1 MKKRGFFFFFPFLC
15 FVRLLVD
22 RQVGKKA
29 SEELVD
35 FQGQAQPII
44 NGREAGKNKTKH
56 MVGYLLSGGDKG
68 LSPCVGKYLCCV
80 SSEPIKV
87 RRREVPLIWH
97 MEEFGLILSYE
108 RRRAEF
114 FRFIPL
120 SAPREGELRVS
131 VCTGGCERA
140 RVCVCVCK
148 QIASARTYMCVRA
161 CIGVLGRSCLPS
173 R

>member
-1 MKKRGFFFFFPFLC
+1 
-15 FVRLLVD
+15 
-22 RQVGKKA
+22 
-29 SEELVD
+29 
-35 FQGQAQPII
+35 
-44 NGREAGKNKTKH
+44 
-56 MVGYLLSGGDKG
+56 MVGYLLSGSDKG

-108 RRRAEF
+108 RRRAES

-120 SAPREGELRVS
+120 SAPRKGSCVCVCALVDVS
-131 VCTGGCERA
+131 VC
-140 RVCVCVCK
+140 VSVCVCK

>member
-1 MKKRGFFFFFPFLC
+1 MKQKGFLFLAFCVSLLTGRSGKRPHRNWLTFKDMLSQSL
-15 FVRLLVD
+15 R
-22 RQVGKKA
+22 REKQENKEKRKK
-29 SEELVD
+29 
-35 FQGQAQPII
+35 
-44 NGREAGKNKTKH
+44 KH

-120 SAPREGELRVS
+120 SAPRKGS
-131 VCTGGCERA
+131 
-140 RVCVCVCK
+140 CV
-148 QIASARTYMCVRA
+148 
-161 CIGVLGRSCLPS
+161 
-173 R
+173 